1 MSRAHREYRFIRR
14 HSTDPEVHGPYFEAL
29 LSLQTPR
36 HLRRAAESMCELLS
50 WSYTLQHPRL
60 LAGLWQMVLR
70 EGFDLSDKSKDSLL
84 AVFVRRLW
92 RHARKFPETD
102 TITGGSD
109 TGTKHTPPET
119 RMSEIIGL
127 ADMLTTAIFSP
138 FPPSKDG
145 FYYAAYKWALSQGL
159 AVFAPNAPFQL
170 RWNSLV
176 LLALY
181 NTAPAHRNMPCDAI
195 VQENLHYTK
204 MARTDWDVICVLA
217 TIEKSISCIRPLGRS
232 DGALERSTQGI
243 GQTLWASWCKGHANR
258 SKHVSRTVAMSF
270 LRLAAIAKDAP
281 LTAAVDHYCVSSGL
295 WNISDDDTS
304 DVAQVASLATE
315 YIWALF
321 MCGTNS
327 LEHIVAEL
335 HDSFRGPH
343 WEPMIRQIFSNFAHR
358 DIQIASELYFLMR
371 GTMTLPMDVIHWLA
385 ISLGTEGFVNVAL
398 PFFRDPRI
406 TQSQTRELLTVILL
420 ALAKRQSVVLHP
432 DVAATVGDVMQ
443 ISYAAS
449 PPAQK
454 FRAVIQYIL
463 PALASSG
470 HAAKAGIIFEKIY
483 EASPSF
489 FARAFILRFLPVLA
503 RYRQFRLVTRI
514 IESLTKSQSR
524 SMGRFR
530 KVGLLSLSR
539 GGAIKSAMRANR
551 ATWAWKNRDV
561 MTRMA
566 HGVKFRIYKP
576 SSELSLKVS
585 STMDRYVLDG
595 PATQLAMR
603 ILVCA
608 GRMLPA
614 KRLFLRTREHL
625 DPQMR
630 TSLGNIILD
639 GYTLQLRT
647 QSGRHMRK
655 ILLAYDSLIL
665 EGGMVPD
672 RVTVNTML
680 KAILR
685 WRNVM
690 DSAKLRILFDHL
702 VRDGYPGGR
711 EMSHDPVPFG
721 TSISNHQIFK
731 LPQLNPPTS
740 FERHIR
746 PMLKMFIKAFH
757 LQGDVTAARKV
768 IGILKS
774 EERVMLEKRDNRRR
788 EKNAG
793 KKWTEDSLVDR

>member
-1 MSRAHREYRFIRR
+1 MSRAQREYRFIRR

-36 HLRRAAESMCELLS
+36 HLRRAAEGMCELLS

-60 LAGLWQMVLR
+60 LAGLWRMVLR
-70 EGFDLSDKSKDSLL
+70 EGFDLSNKSKDSLL
-84 AVFVRRLW
+84 AVFIRRLW
-92 RHARKFPETD
+92 RHARKLPETD

-109 TGTKHTPPET
+109 TGTKHSPPEIQV
-119 RMSEIIGL
+119 SEIIGL

-138 FPPSKDG
+138 FPSSKDE
-145 FYYAAYKWALSQGL
+145 YHCAAYNWALSQAL
-159 AVFAPNAPFQL
+159 AVFAPSAPFQL

-195 VQENLHYTK
+195 VQEDLHYAK

-217 TIEKSISCIRPLGRS
+217 TLEKSINCIRPPSQS
-232 DGALERSTQGI
+232 DRALERSAQGI
-243 GQTLWASWCKGHANR
+243 GQTLWASWCKGPADRSNR
-258 SKHVSRTVAMSF
+258 VSRTVAMSF

-281 LTAAVDHYCVSSGL
+281 LVAAVDHYCVSSGL
-295 WNISDDDTS
+295 WDISDNDTS

-321 MCGTNS
+321 ICGTNS
-327 LEHIVAEL
+327 LEHVVAEL

-343 WEPMIRQIFSNFAHR
+343 WEPMIRRIFSNFAHR
-358 DIQIASELYFLMR
+358 DIQIASELYFLVR
-371 GTMTLPMDVIHWLA
+371 GTTILPMDVTHWLA
-385 ISLGTEGFVNVAL
+385 ISLGTKGFVNVAL

-406 TQSQTRELLTVILL
+406 TQSQTRELLTAILL
-420 ALAKRQSVVLHP
+420 ALAERQSDILHP
-432 DVAATVGDVMQ
+432 DVAAAVGDVMQ
-443 ISYAAS
+443 ISYAAE

-470 HAAKAGIIFEKIY
+470 HAAKAGTIFEMIY

-503 RYRQFRLVTRI
+503 KYRQFRFVTRI
-514 IESLTKSQSR
+514 LESLAKSQSP

-530 KVGLLSLSR
+530 KVGLLGLSR
-539 GGAIKSAMRANR
+539 GGAIRSARRANK

-566 HGVKFRIYKP
+566 HGVKFRINKP

-585 STMDRYVLDG
+585 STMDKYVSDG

-603 ILVCA
+603 ILVYA
-608 GRMLPA
+608 GRMLSA

-630 TSLGNIILD
+630 TSLGNIILN
-639 GYTLQLRT
+639 GYTLQLQTR
-647 QSGRHMRK
+647 SGRHMRK
-655 ILLAYDSLIL
+655 ILSAYDSLIM

-685 WRNVM
+685 WRNAM
-690 DSAKLRILFDHL
+690 DHVKLRILFDHL
-702 VRDGYPGGR
+702 VRNGYLGGQ
-711 EMSHDPVPFG
+711 EMNHDQVPFG
-721 TSISNHQIFK
+721 TPISNHQIFK
-731 LPQLNPPTS
+731 LPQLNPPIS

-774 EERVMLEKRDNRRR
+774 EEKVMLEKGDNRRW

-793 KKWTEDSLVDR
+793 KKWMT